1 MAGLLAQEKKPGLLT
16 RDYKGTLGELPLSP
30 SSFRMKTSTQAIPD
44 ETTPDTFKA
53 VGGFAK
59 EVGQSI
65 SRNIASFIGSE
76 ALAPVVEPITKRLAS
91 LERTSPFYKDF
102 TESLAERLYGDITS
116 LDVTE
121 LTGETRAEQI
131 TPVGERTLA
140 FEKKLE
146 KKKEEYDKLLETPG
160 LSSQER
166 IVLETLSAVIG
177 EQKTGLAPLIIGVY
191 GGLDMTFFGGSA
203 KTVERTAVAIKEISD
218 ARIFLQKLGVQDDL
232 IETFASEVVKVGT
245 EKDASA
251 LLSSIEKL
259 QNMTKAVSPVDNF
272 LTEKYGKTAEAA
284 TGKQL
289 SEALTETKGSVLGD
303 YAKIGLAARG
313 LDKQVFER
321 KPDLLRGYQEGVVTD
336 SYILIND
343 KEIAQKIIG
352 DYITKKNEL
361 LGKRSGFSFD
371 DVQKLIAQDIA
382 TAAKA
387 EFPKWKTIVPDTAKL
402 KSGSIQGSYSAD
414 GSLYTV
420 LSDGKNQIVVDA
432 NKLAFMRKKL
442 PDTKILVGEPMKPVV
457 FMKGKEVKGLLMPV
471 NISEDIPFKLS
482 DIPTVPPTRPSQVPH
497 AQDVAVDRPIARTSP
512 ERTLLQSGREPATTV
527 LSQTLKAV
535 EHIPEDIAKPFK
547 QVVEIGAKTTKEPT
561 LYARVTEK
569 LGKGFTNFIEFVQDT
584 DIRVRKLLETK
595 GMKVTDATNPY
606 QKATLYP
613 GIVDTKIRNTKA
625 HFETL
630 VNDVVAVA
638 DQSGREVALIRK
650 DINEYLHAVHAPE
663 RNATLG
669 DGAAGMTNAQA
680 AETLKRINALPEAAE
695 IRRIADDLRNLNRE
709 GLILL
714 REAGVISDEFFNTLV
729 TKYKNHV
736 PLNRIFDE
744 DEIQGAL
751 SIRGFDVRSTGIKRA
766 KGSEREVADIWSN
779 IKHNYEQAVL
789 RSEKNIVDQATLGF
803 VRENREAFKGRMDVY
818 KPRAIGKTFDGKIM
832 MERSVDPQYLQ
843 LYENGK
849 PIWIKIKDPAL
860 AVAMKGIGR
869 EKLPTL
875 LHAVG
880 TYTRFYA
887 GLATRYALDFAF
899 PNKLRDLQEMTIY
912 MAAQKDIGFKGAAK
926 AFTKDPASM
935 KAVMEAIMGLDTPGA
950 RVYNE
955 MKALGGTT
963 GGMGLSTRKR
973 AEIDLDKMFA
983 IAQSKPRQAAQD
995 VLQYI
1000 DNWNTIFE
1008 DSTRLTVYKQA
1019 LAQGLSKE
1027 RAAFLAKEASINF
1040 NRMGRGGPVI
1050 NAIWMFSNA
1059 SIQGS
1064 AKMIRSLKNP
1074 KVAVTVAVTV
1084 GTAVATMNQWND
1096 TRDPDW
1102 RNKVTKW
1109 DRLNG
1114 VPIVLSSGDD
1124 KDFRYIV
1131 LPVSWGLKP
1140 IKVMADYAYDAASG
1154 RETDV
1159 SRLVSDFF
1167 TSVAD
1172 AYNPL
1177 GGTGPVSAFTP
1188 TILDMPVE
1196 IYANKSWSGQKI
1208 RPDFDKNAPRDV
1220 QYFSNLN
1227 ETALGEAFIT
1237 TTKSLQENTG
1247 IALSPADMKYAFE
1260 NLIGGAGK
1268 FGIKVGNVAVGATT
1282 DKPVPVDE
1290 YPFVSRFFRGRT
1302 EEEVGMGAG
1311 GDTQVLQNQLQNQS
1325 RERFYARQT
1334 AEDTY
1339 ERMKKLPKEEASVQF
1354 KELIKTSPDI
1364 AEKVSDIA
1372 QQEKKGLNYTER
1384 LITQLG
1390 VANGERALYIYE
1402 KLKVMQSNDD
1412 MSALW
1417 QNYVTKGII
1426 TAQVA
1431 DQISYLLK
1439 NKP

>member
-1 MAGLLAQEKKPGLLT
+1 MAGYLDTLIKKPVTTTGYLGTLVKKGT
-16 RDYKGTLGELPLSP
+16 SVDYRGTLGELSITP
-30 SSFRMKTSTQAIPD
+30 SFGMKTSTQAIPD
-44 ETTPDTFKA
+44 ETTPNIPGA
-53 VGGFAK
+53 IGGFAK

-91 LERTSPFYKDF
+91 LERKSPFYKAF

-116 LDVTE
+116 PDVTE
-121 LTGETRAEQI
+121 LTGETRVEQI
-131 TPVGERTLA
+131 APVGERTLV

-160 LSSQER
+160 LSSRER
-166 IVLETLSAVIG
+166 VVLETLSAVIG

-191 GGLDMTFFGGSA
+191 GGLDMTFFGGST
-203 KTVERTAVAIKEISD
+203 KTAARTAVAIRELGE

-232 IETFASEVVKVGT
+232 IETFAPEVVKVGT
-245 EKDASA
+245 EKDASK

-259 QNMTKAVSPVDNF
+259 QNTTKAVVPKTLDF
-272 LTEKYGKTAEAA
+272 LAEKAKELTADEFSTGFEAGLKAQNLTVRETAQNTLKVMRDAGFDTPSDFYRATKDLVAEKSRFATPEELLITMGKPKYGEQGLYLNRTEI
-284 TGKQL
+284 KQL
-289 SEALTETKGSVLGD
+289 VD
-303 YAKIGLAARG
+303 YMASLDIGLKGERG
-313 LDKQVFER
+313 IVYKPYGFNAGNSKKTLDIILGETGLETSRLGGGK
-321 KPDLLRGYQEGVVTD
+321 VVA
-336 SYILIND
+336 
-343 KEIAQKIIG
+343 E
-352 DYITKKNEL
+352 ITKE
-361 LGKRSGFSFD
+361 GKLNGHFR
-371 DVQKLIAQDIA
+371 IHA
-382 TAAKA
+382 TS
-387 EFPKWKTIVPDTAKL
+387 L
-402 KSGSIQGSYSAD
+402 KSDEIVAR
-414 GSLYTV
+414 L
-420 LSDGKNQIVVDA
+420 NQDQF
-432 NKLAFMRKKL
+432 LAL
-442 PDTKILVGEPMKPVV
+442 GE
-457 FMKGKEVKGLLMPV
+457 
-471 NISEDIPFKLS
+471 STS
-482 DIPTVPPTRPSQVPH
+482 PPTRPSQAPRV
-497 AQDVAVDRPIARTSP
+497 QDAAVVRPSV
-512 ERTLLQSGREPATTV
+512 RTLPEKTPPQSGREPATIEP
-527 LSQTLKAV
+527 SQTLKEV

-547 QVVEIGAKTTKEPT
+547 QVVRIGAQTTKEPA
-561 LYARVTEK
+561 LYKRVTET

-584 DIRVRKLLETK
+584 DIRVRKLLEIK

-630 VNDVVAVA
+630 VNDVVAIA

-663 RNATLG
+663 RNAALG

-680 AETLKRINALPEAAE
+680 TEILKRINALPEAAE
-695 IRRIADDLRNLNRE
+695 IQRVADDLRNLNRE
-709 GLILL
+709 GLVLL
-714 REAGVISDEFFNTLV
+714 RDVGVISDEFFDTLV

-803 VRENREAFKGRMDVY
+803 VRENREALKGTMDVY
-818 KPRAIGKTFDGKIM
+818 KPRAIGRTFDGKIM

-860 AVAMKGIGR
+860 AVAMKGVGR

-880 TYTRFYA
+880 AYTRFYA

>member
-1 MAGLLAQEKKPGLLT
+1 MGLLAVQTKKPGLLANLPQ
-16 RDYKGTLGELPLSP
+16 DYKGTLGELP
-30 SSFRMKTSTQAIPD
+30 SSFPSAFTMKTSTQAIPD
-44 ETTPDTFKA
+44 ETTGPNIPKVVA
-53 VGGFAK
+53 QGFAQGFSAFGA
-59 EVGQSI
+59 E
-65 SRNIASFIGSE
+65 
-76 ALAPVVEPITKRLAS
+76 LAAVPGRLADVAQG
-91 LERTSPFYKDF
+91 RMPKVPF
-102 TESLAERLYGDITS
+102 
-116 LDVTE
+116 
-121 LTGETRAEQI
+121 GETAFVPTGKAQQAI
-131 TPVGERTLA
+131 LGTDKPISFRTMGQLPGVP
-140 FEKKLE
+140 
-146 KKKEEYDKLLETPG
+146 ETGP
-160 LSSQER
+160 
-166 IVLETLSAVIG
+166 I
-177 EQKTGLAPLIIGVY
+177 APIIGAFF
-191 GGLDMTFFGGSA
+191 GGLDLTGAGQGIRGL
-203 KTVERTAVAIKEISD
+203 KGLTTALKD
-218 ARIFLQKLGVQDDL
+218 
-232 IETFASEVVKVGT
+232 VKVVEDAARLMKTAGFT
-245 EKDASA
+245 DDIIKDYAPMFA
-251 LLSSIEKL
+251 KITDTKKIEEGLLAAEKL
-259 QNMTKAVSPVDNF
+259 QNTTKAVSPVDNF
-272 LTEKYGKTAEAA
+272 LTEKYGKTTEAA
-284 TGKQL
+284 TGSQL
-289 SEALTETKGSVLGD
+289 SEALMETKGSILGD
-303 YAKIGLAARG
+303 NAKIGSVARG
-313 LDKQVFER
+313 LDRQVFER

-352 DYITKKNEL
+352 DYIKKKNEL
-361 LGKRSGFSFD
+361 LGKRSGLSFD

-382 TAAKA
+382 NAAKA
-387 EFPKWKTIVPDTAKL
+387 EFPKWKTIVPDVTKL
-402 KSGSIQGSYSAD
+402 KPASIQGSYSD
-414 GSLYTV
+414 NGSLYTV
-420 LSDGKNQIVVDA
+420 LSNGTGQVVVDA
-432 NKLAFMRKKL
+432 NKLAFMRKQL
-442 PDTKILVGEPMKPVV
+442 PDTKMLIGEPMKPVV
-457 FMKGKEVKGLLMPV
+457 FMKGKEVKGLLSPV
-471 NISEDIPFKLS
+471 NVSDNIPFKPGDVS
-482 DIPTVPPTRPSQVPH
+482 TAPPTRPSQVPR
-497 AQDVAVDRPIARTSP
+497 AQDAAAVRPSGSTLP
-512 ERTLLQSGREPATTV
+512 ERTPPQSGIEPATIEP
-527 LSQTLKAV
+527 SQTLKAV

-547 QVVEIGAKTTKEPT
+547 QVVGIGEKTTKEPA
-561 LYARVTEK
+561 LYKRVTDT

-625 HFETL
+625 YFETL
-630 VNDVVAVA
+630 VNDVVAIA
-638 DQSGREVALIRK
+638 DQSGKDVAFIRK

-663 RNATLG
+663 RNAALG

-680 AETLKRINALPEAAE
+680 AEVLKRINALPEAAE

-709 GLILL
+709 GLVLL
-714 REAGVISDEFFNTLV
+714 REAGVISDEFFDTLV

-751 SIRGFDVRSTGIKRA
+751 SIRGFDVRSSGIKRA

-789 RSEKNIVDQATLGF
+789 RGEKNIVDQATLGY
-803 VRENREAFKGRMDVY
+803 VRENREVLKGTMDVY
-818 KPRAIGKTFDGKIM
+818 KPRAIGKTFDGRIM

-860 AVAMKGIGR
+860 AVAMKGVGR

-880 TYTRFYA
+880 AYTRFYA

-926 AFTKDPASM
+926 ALTKDPASM
-935 KAVMEAIMGLDTPGA
+935 KAVTEAIMGLDTPGA

-983 IAQSKPRQAAQD
+983 IAQSKPRQTAQD

-1000 DNWNTIFE
+1000 DNWNTVFE

-1019 LAQGLSKE
+1019 LAEGLSKE

-1074 KVAVTVAVTV
+1074 KVAATVAVTV

-1114 VPIVLSSGDD
+1114 IPIVLSGTDD
-1124 KDFRYIV
+1124 KDFRYVVI
-1131 LPVSWGLKP
+1131 PVSWGIKP
-1140 IKVMADYAYDAASG
+1140 IKVMADYSYDAASG
-1154 RETDV
+1154 RDTDV
-1159 SRLVSDFF
+1159 SRLASDFF

-1177 GGTGPVSAFTP
+1177 GGTDVISALTP
-1188 TILDMPVE
+1188 TILDMPTE
-1196 IYANKSWSGQKI
+1196 IARNKSWSGQKV

-1237 TTKSLQENTG
+1237 TTKSLQENVG

-1268 FGIKVGNVAVGATT
+1268 FGIKVGNVAAGAIT

-1311 GDTQVLQNQLQNQS
+1311 GDTQVLQNQLQSQS

-1339 ERMKKLPKEEASVQF
+1339 ERMKELPKEEARAQF
-1354 KELIKTSPDI
+1354 TELAKTSPDI

-1372 QQEKKGLNYTER
+1372 KQEKKGLNYTER

-1390 VANGERALYIYE
+1390 VANGERALYVYE

-1412 MSALW
+1412 KSTLW
-1417 QNYVTKGII
+1417 QDYVTKGII
-1426 TAQVA
+1426 TEQVA

-1439 NKP
+1439 NRP